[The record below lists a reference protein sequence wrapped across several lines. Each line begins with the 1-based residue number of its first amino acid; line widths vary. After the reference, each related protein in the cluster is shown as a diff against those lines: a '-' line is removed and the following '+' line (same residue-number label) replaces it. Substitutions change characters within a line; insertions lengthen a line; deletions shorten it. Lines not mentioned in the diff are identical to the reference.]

1 MLPSFGW
8 IPCLTPWIALQVGH
22 CKLPSWEY
30 KNFFWKIEVKQQT
43 TESCWSTC
51 IKCCLLIVTSCDVLK
66 HNNNIKLPV
75 YAMITNNC
83 CHLEIFISLT
93 ALQNLSFNWTPVGSS
108 SFVFALGS
116 FVNFVH
122 CFLTNPKILVMVK
135 KIMLAYNRTL
145 PVTRS
150 LVYCDKKKKKKH

>member
-30 KNFFWKIEVKQQT
+30 KNFFCKIEVKQQT
-43 TESCWSTC
+43 TESCWSEC

-93 ALQNLSFNWTPVGSS
+93 ALQNLSFNWTPIGSS
-108 SFVFALGS
+108 SFVFAVGS

-122 CFLTNPKILVMVK
+122 CFLTNPI
-135 KIMLAYNRTL
+135 
-145 PVTRS
+145 RS
-150 LVYCDKKKKKKH
+150 CESCKVAQNFSDGEKNNVSI